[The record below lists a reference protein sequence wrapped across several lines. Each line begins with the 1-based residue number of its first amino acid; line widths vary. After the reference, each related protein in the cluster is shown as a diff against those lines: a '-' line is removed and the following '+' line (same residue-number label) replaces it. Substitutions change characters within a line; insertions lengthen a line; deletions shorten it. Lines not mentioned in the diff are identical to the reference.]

1 MGFQITLFLTLAI
14 YTTQFQE
21 ELPVWKN
28 IGETPLLANT
38 VIVCIVSTYS
48 IKQVAVG
55 FLIWL
60 TTCKFQMLRAISC
73 KSSHLLI

>member
-28 IGETPLLANT
+28 IGETPLHANT

-48 IKQVAVG
+48 IKQGAVG

-60 TTCKFQMLRAISC
+60 TTCEYQMLKAISC
-73 KSSHLLI
+73 KSSQLLI

>member
-21 ELPVWKN
+21 ELPVWKE

-38 VIVCIVSTYS
+38 VIVCIV
-48 IKQVAVG
+48 G
-55 FLIWL
+55 
-60 TTCKFQMLRAISC
+60 
-73 KSSHLLI
+73 

>member
-38 VIVCIVSTYS
+38 VIVCIVSKYNFGCRRLNLS
-48 IKQVAVG
+48 
-55 FLIWL
+55 LL
-60 TTCKFQMLRAISC
+60 KFC
-73 KSSHLLI
+73 WV